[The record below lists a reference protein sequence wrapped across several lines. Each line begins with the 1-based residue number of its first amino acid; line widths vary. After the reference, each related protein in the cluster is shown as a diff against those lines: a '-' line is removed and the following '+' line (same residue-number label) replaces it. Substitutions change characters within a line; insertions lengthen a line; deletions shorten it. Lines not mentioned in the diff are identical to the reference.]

1 MRAER
6 FLGATLLEAVRRA
19 REALGPGAL
28 VVAVRGPGD
37 RLWPRRR
44 GAAAFEVR
52 ARRPAPQ
59 APGAELRR
67 LEARIEA
74 LGAALERNERLAEEM
89 TALRA
94 AVEALERRLA
104 GETASALPPRTRVA
118 RVRIGPEGADRSPD
132 PTARSVDAWTRSS
145 SNS

>member
-6 FLGATLLEAVRRA
+6 FFGATLLEAVRRA

-28 VVAVRGPGD
+28 VVAVRGPERG
-37 RLWPRRR
+37 LWPRRR
-44 GAAAFEVR
+44 GAEAFEVR
-52 ARRPAPQ
+52 ARRPLAP
-59 APGAELRR
+59 AGELRR
-67 LEARIEA
+67 LEARIEE
-74 LGAALERNERLAEEM
+74 LGAALERSGRLAEEM
-89 TALRA
+89 TALRR

-104 GETASALPPRTRVA
+104 GEPVSALPVRTRVA
-118 RVRIGPEGADRSPD
+118 RVRIGPEGADRGPD